1 MKTCPVCKSHVFDDM
16 DVCYGCMHRFEG
28 DGPAAQEE
36 GDAGLPQVAAIEF
49 PQAGVPLQP
58 EVANRPRA
66 SALPLQP
73 EAAEAQQAGA
83 SLRPV
88 AAAEPPRRAVAA
100 LPQAAEPPQPEVAE
114 PPQPEEAEPLWV
126 SALSQPEA
134 AGPPQQREA
143 SPEAPPA
150 VWTIRIEV
158 ANPLRVTCSR
168 VPSRF
173 GALRAHAPHDERHGE
188 NGGREQQHHA
198 QIA

>member
-36 GDAGLPQVAAIEF
+36 GGAGLPQAAAIGL
-49 PQAGVPLQP
+49 PQAGMPLQS
-58 EVANRPRA
+58 EAANQPRA
-66 SALPLQP
+66 GALPLQP
-73 EAAEAQQAGA
+73 EAAEAPQ
-83 SLRPV
+83 
-88 AAAEPPRRAVAA
+88 
-100 LPQAAEPPQPEVAE
+100 PQAAEPP
-114 PPQPEEAEPLWV
+114 WV
-126 SALSQPEA
+126 SAPLQPEA
-134 AGPPQQREA
+134 AGPPQQWEA
-143 SPEAPPA
+143 SPEAQPA
-150 VWTIRIEV
+150 AWTIRIEV

-173 GALRAHAPHDERHGE
+173 GALRAHAPHNESHGE